1 MATLTSYDLVGV
13 KEDVSDIISN
23 ISPTK
28 TPFVSLI
35 GSEKPIQMVHQ
46 WQEDS
51 LAAVDLGNAR
61 VEGVDPTVNNG
72 APTQMR
78 STTLQHMDRAIKVSD
93 ISDIVSKYGRNK
105 ELAYRLSKAS
115 AELKRSLEAIL
126 LSGQVGSMGSSSVA
140 GKLDS
145 YQAQIDAEFR
155 IATGGA
161 ATSPTEDQLLAT
173 LQGLYEEGA
182 DPTTILVTPSY
193 SVALTK
199 FSKAAGR
206 FREIPNAGPSAKT
219 IVNAVELFVS
229 PFGQQEVVID
239 RFSLST
245 DTFIFDP
252 ANWKLLPLVNWTKEE
267 LAKTGRA
274 TTVQIYGTFGLKHV
288 NQKASAVIRTVTGTT
303 GADGVARF

>member
-1 MATLTSYDLVGV
+1 V

-35 GSEKPIQMVHQ
+35 GSEKPMQTLHS

-51 LAAVDLGNAR
+51 LRSVDLGNAR
-61 VEGVDPTVNNG
+61 IEGQDPTVDNG
-72 APTQMR
+72 PATLMR
-78 STTLQHMDRAIKVSD
+78 HTYVQHMDRAIKVSD

-115 AELKRSLEAIL
+115 AELKRGLEAIL
-126 LSGQVGSMGSSSVA
+126 LSGQTGTAGSSSVA
-140 GKLDS
+140 PMLDS

-155 IATGGA
+155 VATGGA
-161 ATSPTEDQLLAT
+161 ATMPTEAQLLTT
-173 LQGLYEEGA
+173 LQGLYTEGA
-182 DPTTILVTPSY
+182 DPTTILVSPAY
-193 SVALTK
+193 SVQLTT

-206 FREIPNAGPSAKT
+206 YREIPNAGPSSKA

-288 NQKASAVIRTVTGTT
+288 NQKASAVIRTVTGTV
-303 GADGVARF
+303 GPDGVARF